1 VNRHVSL
8 VAIPEAMAS
17 TLSGLH
23 DVLGS
28 LRSLEALGAPAA
40 QDRFDVEIVGQA
52 RGVARSPGGIALE
65 VQKAAHE
72 VSHTDVVI
80 VPSLLVPRGE
90 WRTGRYAPLVEWLAA
105 MHARGAVLCSAC
117 SGLFLLAETGIFDRH
132 DCTIHWS
139 YADGFRALFPR
150 IRLHPERALVAAG
163 EREQLI
169 SSGASTSWQDLALYL
184 IARYAGVSVAQAAAK
199 FYALQLHQ
207 EGLAPY
213 IVFSA
218 RRDHGDAVVASAQEW
233 LETHFPDASPVEEVV
248 RRAAIPERSFKRR
261 FTKATGHAPLAYVQR
276 LRIEDARRRL
286 ERTESPVDE
295 IAWQVGYE
303 EPAFF
308 RRLFKRMTGL
318 SPGAYRR
325 RFRMPVPS
333 TCEPAAQTLHRA
345 PGHSEDH
352 AMRSS
357 GRS

>member
-1 VNRHVSL
+1 MRHHVSV

-17 TLSGLH
+17 TMSGVH

-28 LRSLEALGAPAA
+28 LPSLEALGAPTGH
-40 QDRFDVEIVGQA
+40 DLFEVEIVGQA
-52 RGVARSPGGIALE
+52 RGAARAPGGITLE
-65 VQKAAHE
+65 VQKSIRDVAR
-72 VSHTDVVI
+72 TDVVI
-80 VPSLLVPRGE
+80 VPSLLVPHGA
-90 WRTGRYAPLVEWLAA
+90 WRTGRYSALVEWLTT

-117 SGLFLLAETGIFDRH
+117 SGLFLLAETGLFDGH

-139 YADGFRALFPR
+139 YVNGFRSLFPR

-169 SSGASTSWQDLALYL
+169 SSGASTSWHDLALYL
-184 IARYAGVSVAQAAAK
+184 IARYAGVSVAQSAAK

-218 RRDHGDAVVASAQEW
+218 RRDHGDAAITTAQDW
-233 LETHFPDASPVEEVV
+233 LETHFCDTNPVEDVV
-248 RRAAIPERSFKRR
+248 RRSGIPERSFKRR
-261 FTKATGHAPLAYVQR
+261 FTNATGYAPLAYVQR
-276 LRIEDARRRL
+276 LRMEDARRRL

-308 RRLFKRMTGL
+308 RRLFRRMTGL
-318 SPGAYRR
+318 APAAYRR
-325 RFRMPVPS
+325 KFRMPK
-333 TCEPAAQTLHRA
+333 PALQGPPRTA
-345 PGHSEDH
+345 SVK
-352 AMRSS
+352 S
-357 GRS
+357 

>member
-1 VNRHVSL
+1 MNRRVSL

-28 LRSLEALGAPAA
+28 LPFLEEQGGMAA
-40 QDRFDVEIVGQA
+40 ASRFEVEIVGLQ
-52 RGVARSPGGIALE
+52 RGIARSPGGLALE
-65 VQKAAHE
+65 VEKAAQE
-72 VSHTDVVI
+72 VPHTDVVI

-90 WRTGRYAPLVEWLAA
+90 WRPGRYPALVEWLAA

-117 SGLFLLAETGIFDRH
+117 SGLYLLAETGLFDGL

-139 YADGFRALFPR
+139 YAAGFHAAFPR

-163 EREQLI
+163 EREQFVT
-169 SSGASTSWQDLALYL
+169 SGASTSWHDLALYL
-184 IARYAGVSVAQAAAK
+184 IARYAGVSLAQSASK
-199 FYALQLHQ
+199 LYALQLHQ

-218 RRDHGDAVVASAQEW
+218 RRDHGDAAVAQAQDW
-233 LETHFPDASPVEEVV
+233 LAAHFAAPNAVEEAVK
-248 RRAAIPERSFKRR
+248 RSGIPQRSFKRR

-308 RRLFKRMTGL
+308 RRLFRRVTGL
-318 SPGAYRR
+318 APGAYRR
-325 RFRMPVPS
+325 KFQMP
-333 TCEPAAQTLHRA
+333 RA
-345 PGHSEDH
+345 RTPDLG
-352 AMRSS
+352 
-357 GRS
+357 